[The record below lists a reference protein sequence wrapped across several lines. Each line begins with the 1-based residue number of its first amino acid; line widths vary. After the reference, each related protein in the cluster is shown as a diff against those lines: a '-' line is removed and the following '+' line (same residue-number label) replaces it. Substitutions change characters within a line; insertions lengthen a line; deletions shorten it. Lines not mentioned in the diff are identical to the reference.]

1 VPAGVAGTVDPM
13 TTSGRRP
20 PGPPVGAGTGLH
32 TAVAEWVA
40 ADPDP
45 DTRAELLDLLA
56 RGAQGELA
64 ERFAGR
70 LSFGTA
76 GLRAELGA
84 GPMRM
89 NRLVVRQAAA
99 GLVRHLRETGCDAP
113 LVVVGFDARHKSDS
127 FAADTAA
134 VVAAAGGRA
143 VVFAGPGPTPLLAF
157 ALRRLG
163 ADAGVMVTASHNPPA
178 DNGYKV
184 YLADGAQIVPP
195 ADSAIAGHIAA
206 VGLDV
211 PVAAAGHPAIT
222 TLPADVERAYLDE
235 VVAQVTPG
243 GRRDV
248 RVAYTALHGVGT
260 RPAVEAFAA
269 AGFPPLHLV
278 ASQADPD
285 PDFPTVAFPN
295 PEEPGALD
303 AGLALAREVGADVLL
318 ANDPDADRLGVA
330 VPCGTGTVPA
340 SPAAGPAAP
349 GWRVLT
355 GNEIGV
361 LLADHLLRHRDV
373 SGERLVV
380 TTIVSSRLLARVAA
394 DAGVHYAET
403 LPGFKWIIRPALAH
417 PDRRF
422 VLGYEEALGYSVGSS
437 VRDKDGIAAALVFAE
452 LVATLR
458 AEGRTVCDRLA
469 ELAVRHGLHATVGFS
484 LRLGSGSEGA
494 ARASAAVAQVRTA
507 PPAMLGGRRVVSVE
521 DLADR
526 PAPTTDAL
534 IWSLDDGGR
543 VVLRPSGTEPKLK
556 VYLEVVEPVPD
567 GRDHGE
573 ATAAAE
579 ARLAGLRADLESLL
593 RP

>member
-1 VPAGVAGTVDPM
+1 M
-13 TTSGRRP
+13 TTSGHRP
-20 PGPPVGAGTGLH
+20 PGPAVGAGTALH
-32 TAVAEWVA
+32 TAVADWVA

-45 DTRAELLDLLA
+45 DTRAELLDLQA
-56 RGAQGELA
+56 RGAWDELA
-64 ERFAGR
+64 GRFSGR

-99 GLVRHLRETGCDAP
+99 GLVRHLRELGCDEP
-113 LVVVGFDARHKSDS
+113 LVVVGFDARHKSDC

-134 VVAAAGGRA
+134 VIAAAGGRA
-143 VVFAGPGPTPLLAF
+143 VVFAAPGPTPLLAF

-195 ADSAIAGHIAA
+195 ADAAIAGHIAA
-206 VGLDV
+206 AGLDV
-211 PVAAAGHPAIT
+211 PVAAADHPAIT
-222 TLPADVERAYLDE
+222 TLPDAVERAYLDE
-235 VVAQVTPG
+235 VVGQVVPG

-278 ASQADPD
+278 ASQAAPD

-295 PEEPGALD
+295 PEEAGALD
-303 AGLALAREVGADVLL
+303 AGLALAREIGADVLL

-330 VPCGTGTVPA
+330 VPCGTETGSVAPA
-340 SPAAGPAAP
+340 
-349 GWRVLT
+349 WRVLT

-373 SGERLVV
+373 GGERLVV
-380 TTIVSSRLLARVAA
+380 TTIVSSRLLARIAA
-394 DAGVHYAET
+394 DAGVHYVET
-403 LPGFKWIIRPALAH
+403 LPGFKWIIRPALAN
-417 PDRRF
+417 PDWRF

-452 LVATLR
+452 LVATQR

-469 ELAVRHGLHATVGFS
+469 ELARRHGLHATVGFS

-494 ARASAAVAQVRTA
+494 ARASAAVAKVRTS
-507 PPAMLGGRRVVSVE
+507 PPAVLGGRRVISVE

-556 VYLEVVEPVPD
+556 VYVEVVEPVPA

-573 ATAAAE
+573 AAAAAE
-579 ARLAGLRADLESLL
+579 ARLAGLRADLEALL

>member
-1 VPAGVAGTVDPM
+1 M
-13 TTSGRRP
+13 TTSGNRPSGRGPDTP
-20 PGPPVGAGTGLH
+20 PGPDDPLRGAVQDWL
-32 TAVAEWVA
+32 A

-45 DTRAELLDLLA
+45 DTRAELADLRD
-56 RGAQGELA
+56 RGAWDELA
-64 ERFAGR
+64 ARFAGR
-70 LSFGTA
+70 LTFGTA

-84 GPMRM
+84 GPLRM

-99 GLVRHLRETGCDAP
+99 GLVRYLQDGGCAEP
-113 LVVVGFDARHKSDS
+113 LVVVGFDARHKSDR

-143 VVFAGPGPTPLLAF
+143 VVFDRPGPTPLLAF
-157 ALRRLG
+157 ALRHLG

-195 ADSAIAGHIAA
+195 ADTAIAAHIAGA
-206 VGLDV
+206 GLDV
-211 PVAAAGHPAIT
+211 PVAADGDPAVT
-222 TLPADVERAYLDE
+222 VLPVAVEQAYREE
-235 VVAQVTPG
+235 VVAQLAPG
-243 GRRDV
+243 GRREV
-248 RVAYTALHGVGT
+248 RIAYTALHGVGT
-260 RPAVEAFAA
+260 HPAIEVFAA

-278 ASQADPD
+278 AAQADPD

-303 AGLALAREVGADVLL
+303 AGLAVARAVDADVLL

-330 VPCGTGTVPA
+330 VPVGTGA
-340 SPAAGPAAP
+340 SAGS
-349 GWRVLT
+349 GQGEWRVLT

-373 SGERLVV
+373 TGERLVV
-380 TTIVSSRLLARVAA
+380 TTIVSSRLLARLAA
-394 DAGVHYAET
+394 DEGVHYAET

-417 PDRRF
+417 PDWRF
-422 VLGYEEALGYSVGSS
+422 VLGYEEALGFSVGSS

-458 AEGRTVCDRLA
+458 AEGRTVCDRLE
-469 ELAVRHGLHATVGFS
+469 ELARRHGLHATLGFS
-484 LRLGSGSEGA
+484 LRFGSGPEGA
-494 ARASAAVAQVRTA
+494 ARAADAVASVRVN
-507 PPAMLGGRRVVSVE
+507 PPASLGGRRVVSVE
-521 DLADR
+521 DLAAR

-534 IWSLDDGGR
+534 VCLLDDGGR

-556 VYLEVVEPVPD
+556 LYLEVVEPVPAGGD
-567 GRDHGE
+567 RGE
-573 ATAAAE
+573 ASSAAST
-579 ARLAGLRADLESLL
+579 RLAALRADLEALL
-593 RP
+593 RRA